1 MGAELFHANRQT
13 NMIQLIVAFCK
24 FVNAPKKGERNCI
37 SNYRSI
43 SQLTSYS
50 KVSENVM
57 YVRLLGHLNNNNI
70 SVEEQFGIMKNL
82 NNHKSYLFTD

>member
-1 MGAELFHANRQT
+1 
-13 NMIQLIVAFCK
+13 
-24 FVNAPKKGERNCI
+24 
-37 SNYRSI
+37 
-43 SQLTSYS
+43 
-50 KVSENVM
+50 M